1 MVKYSATSRRV
12 VGSSP
17 TWGAKPSF
25 ARNKGLPRSQTAMLC
40 VFRFES
46 TLGPRQQTRLGSKLQ
61 PELDSGNSIATISRT
76 CRCSS
81 GISLIAAS

>member
-1 MVKYSATSRRV
+1 
-12 VGSSP
+12 
-17 TWGAKPSF
+17 
-25 ARNKGLPRSQTAMLC
+25 MLC